1 LSATRA
7 IQVFEVI
14 DDPRVTSFNV
24 SMALQPVKTR
34 VLAGWW
40 FLDHASGRP
49 LAGTRYRPVPA

>member
-1 LSATRA
+1 M
-7 IQVFEVI
+7 I